1 MDIAEQVTVIYAG
14 VRGYL
19 DKLDPA
25 KITAFESAFVKHIRS
40 SQTELLQTI
49 KTEGHISEASDEKL
63 KSIVKAFL
71 ESFE

>member
-49 KTEGHISEASDEKL
+49 KTEGQISEASDEKL

-71 ESFE
+71 ASFE